1 MLEELRIPL
10 EKLEEALAKDKP
22 AAYDADEEVA
32 DRMAGHGAAFQQQK
46 DVDHAAGHDSEEG
59 RRNMPVLVACVAAS
73 FAFSNSS

>member
-32 DRMAGHGAAFQQQK
+32 DRMAGHGAAFQQQR
-46 DVDHAAGHDSEEG
+46 G
-59 RRNMPVLVACVAAS
+59 RPEKYACPGRLCRC
-73 FAFSNSS
+73 FFRIL